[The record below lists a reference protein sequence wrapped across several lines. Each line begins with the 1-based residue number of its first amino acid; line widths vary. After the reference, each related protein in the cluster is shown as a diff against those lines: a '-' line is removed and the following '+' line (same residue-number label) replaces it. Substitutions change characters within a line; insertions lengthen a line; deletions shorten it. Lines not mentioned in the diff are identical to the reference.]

1 MLRRGISPKMSLKP
15 ESWGGG
21 TEKVA
26 IGFFENS
33 SVDPSRRVQLLLE
46 GGPYG
51 PL

>member
-1 MLRRGISPKMSLKP
+1 MLKRGISPKMTLKP
-15 ESWGGG
+15 ESRGD

-26 IGFFENS
+26 IGFFKNF
-33 SVDPSRRVQLLLE
+33 SVDPLEKVQLLLE